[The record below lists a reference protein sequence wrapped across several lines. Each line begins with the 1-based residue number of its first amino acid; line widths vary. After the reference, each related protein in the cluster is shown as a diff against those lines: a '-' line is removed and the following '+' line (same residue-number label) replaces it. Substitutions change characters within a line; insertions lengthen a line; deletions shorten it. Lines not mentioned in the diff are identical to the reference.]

1 MIRNESVQRLIACDK
16 ETLIALMAA
25 AADRY
30 GDWNRD
36 RDPDIRAL
44 IDAAK
49 ALNARAATLTPPQ
62 HAWMPKRMRVRS

>member
-1 MIRNESVQRLIACDK
+1 
-16 ETLIALMAA
+16 MAA